1 MTKAIWHF
9 KLSEAYSNTFFPKE
23 ILKSKK
29 ELLKILIESLRFV
42 TLNTPSNS
50 HLSDATVVLKCIGK
64 SRRFFY
70 FSRNKYYSIALPAD
84 LHIKEKENN
93 VLIFDVNGEEID
105 NKMFSALSTF
115 IDSSSFP
122 CFLEDFIFERE
133 EYFSIIDKLRLIIEP
148 ILYSELGYVRYD
160 DDLEHAEPTF
170 HPRYHLDTN
179 LAKSATFKK
188 GLKNSLAR
196 QDFIDILDNEKERWF
211 LLKNRKK

>member
-1 MTKAIWHF
+1 MTKAIWHYE
-9 KLSEAYSNTFFPKE
+9 LSEAYSNTFFPKQ

-29 ELLKILIESLRFV
+29 ELLKILIESLRLV
-42 TLNTPSNS
+42 TLNTPSNCR
-50 HLSDATVVLKCIGK
+50 LSEAAVVLKCLGK

-70 FSRNKYYSIALPAD
+70 FSKNKYYSIALPPD
-84 LHIKEKENN
+84 LHIKQKEDKE
-93 VLIFDVNGEEID
+93 LTFYVNGEEID

-115 IDSSSFP
+115 IDSPSFP
-122 CFLEDFIFERE
+122 CSFEDFILERDE
-133 EYFSIIDKLRLIIEP
+133 EYYFIIDKLRPLIEP

-160 DDLEHAEPTF
+160 DDLGHAEPTF

-196 QDFIDILDNEKERWF
+196 EDFIDIVIS
-211 LLKNRKK
+211 